1 MPGWKKNIPICLQ
14 AEEQERGE
22 PGGRAWRPSR
32 APPVPPGPPA
42 SRDLSSGRQGRG
54 AEPLAGVGGR
64 SRSGG
69 TLRIPR
75 GDLGVFGGSRGG
87 RETVLQQATFRLGK
101 DFFFFSWRGPRGT
114 PAAPGPARTWSPG
127 SSMCGGRFGCG
138 GVGENL
144 AVF

>member
-22 PGGRAWRPSR
+22 LGGRAWRPSW

-42 SRDLSSGRQGRG
+42 SQDLSSGRQGRG
-54 AEPLAGVGGR
+54 DEHSAGGR
-64 SRSGG
+64 SRPGG
-69 TLRIPR
+69 TLRILR
-75 GDLGVFGGSRGG
+75 RDFGVLGGSRGG

-114 PAAPGPARTWSPG
+114 PAAPGPAGTWSRG
-127 SSMCGGRFGCG
+127 SCLCGGRFGCG
-138 GVGENL
+138 GWGRIL
-144 AVF
+144 QCFK